1 MRDLAAGLTGAP
13 SQLPGSTALSGTTA
27 ANGSAVDCDGME
39 GPVFGIVAVGTATG
53 SPTSFTVTGKLQE
66 SDTSGG
72 TYTDLATQD
81 TAVVSA
87 SGTQAIIRG
96 QRTKR
101 WVRTVVT
108 PAFVGGSSPTAP
120 TAAVVVG
127 FARRMNSVP

>member
-1 MRDLAAGLTGAP
+1 MRDLASALDGAP

-39 GPVFGIVAVGTATG
+39 GPIFGVVAVGTATG

-72 TYTDLATQD
+72 TYTDLAVQD
-81 TAVVSA
+81 QVVISA
-87 SGTQAIIRG
+87 SGTEAIIRG

-101 WVRTVVT
+101 YVRTVVT
-108 PAFVGGSSPTAP
+108 PAFVGGTSPTAP
-120 TAAVVVG
+120 TASIVLG
-127 FARRMNSVP
+127 YKRRMNSVP